1 MLSCI
6 KQQPQKKD
14 TTMKKIVLSTILL
27 LSFKA
32 NQLHSSECNE
42 SKGPDKPDSNQNE
55 QVSDYKE
62 HDSERDQQAFE
73 HLVAMFPEFDTSLS
87 FAKYDELKD
96 NSALIHL
103 FENFPEFKPDSNK
116 SSQESPNLEII
127 LEVEEEN
134 DDCDN

>member
-1 MLSCI
+1 
-6 KQQPQKKD
+6 
-14 TTMKKIVLSTILL
+14 MKKIVLSITLL
-27 LSFKA
+27 LSLKA
-32 NQLHSSECNE
+32 NKLYSSECNE
-42 SKGPDKPDSNQNE
+42 SKGPDKPSSSQNE
-55 QVSDYKE
+55 QTSNYKE
-62 HDSERDQQAFE
+62 HDLERDQQALN
-73 HLVAMFPEFDTSLS
+73 HLVTMFPEFDTSLS

-103 FENFPEFKPDSNK
+103 FETFPEFRPDSNK